1 MLLYLMKDPVR
12 LPVPRSLG
20 LIRLDSSD
28 VVRDAGPQL
37 FDQLVGLALDLGAGR
52 GGAMAASPVHFV
64 RLEELLEE
72 LVLGG
77 LHQLH
82 QVDGENV
89 LVSLHETVH
98 VVRDHAGIVVDYEAG
113 GGGMLI
119 KIFPHCLTYPG
130 PALLKCLC

>member
-20 LIRLDSSD
+20 LIRLDGPD

-37 FDQLVGLALDLGAGR
+37 FDQLVGLALDLGAR
-52 GGAMAASPVHFV
+52 SGGAMAASPVHFV

-98 VVRDHAGIVVDYEAG
+98 VVCDHAGIVVDYEAG

-119 KIFPHCLTYPG
+119 KIFPHCLSV
-130 PALLKCLC
+130 